1 MLIFQILKSFRYLQ
15 IKHPHKWRVDWL
27 IPAIFAAAALYWSH
41 SYIGVHLIS
50 APNGFADRML
60 SFLQT
65 LPGFY
70 IAALAIITTLRNPR
84 LDKIMD
90 GIPPEIRVL
99 QRGKKNTIQLSRR
112 RFMALLFSFLTA
124 LSLSAVVF
132 SIAYISAHNL
142 LIDKEP
148 DFFTYSDIAKYMIG
162 YTYFFMVFQLFIVT
176 LWGLY
181 FLGQKLH
188 DFD

>member
-27 IPAIFAAAALYWSH
+27 MPALLAGAALYWSH
-41 SYIGVHLIS
+41 SHIGVHQIA

-60 SFLQT
+60 NFLQT

-84 LDKIMD
+84 LDRVMD
-90 GIPPEIRVL
+90 GIPPEIFVTH
-99 QRGKKNTIQLSRR
+99 RGAKNTIQLSRR

-124 LSLSAVVF
+124 LSLATVIY
-132 SIAYISAHNL
+132 SISYISMYSL
-142 LIDKEP
+142 LLDKEP
-148 DFFTYSDIAKYMIG
+148 DFFTPSDITNYILG
-162 YTYFFMVFQLFIVT
+162 YIYFFIIFQLFIVT

-188 DFD
+188 DLD